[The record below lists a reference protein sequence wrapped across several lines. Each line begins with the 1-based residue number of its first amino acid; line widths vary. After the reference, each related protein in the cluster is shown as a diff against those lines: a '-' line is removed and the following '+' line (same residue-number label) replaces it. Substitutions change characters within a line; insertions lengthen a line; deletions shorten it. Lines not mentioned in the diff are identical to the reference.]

1 MKLWDIS
8 LRRALDRLIK
18 KDRLGLLVLSG
29 LFFFPACSQH
39 DHSQVDRLNNRSYAC
54 HYRNLDSAWAYA
66 CKACALAESH
76 SDAKAEALNN
86 MAFVCLMRMD
96 YAKADSLLNEVPLH
110 TDNQIELLVADVQ
123 QMRLC
128 QRESRNKD
136 YYDHRELAEAR
147 LHRIGE
153 ERDRLSQHWL
163 GRLAYAETEYAIVSS
178 TYYYYVGLEQESRA
192 SLLAID
198 PHGEI
203 LQDTAQYLNYLYNV
217 GAGGILRGKSPD
229 EVSNDELA
237 YLSHCLSIARSG
249 GYVFFEANALEAIA
263 EKGAVDTA
271 VCFPATVPVCTGK
284 LHARKSQP
292 EPTAILAARKAL
304 SLFRQYGDVYQL
316 AGAWRTLATCQMSEG
331 DYVSALASLDSALA
345 DGRINQAPDLV
356 ASICEQ
362 LCVAYSALDRKP
374 DSDAYRNRY
383 LDLQE
388 QTRQD
393 RYLEARASRLEA
405 SSSQLN
411 VMLAAV
417 AVSIVAL
424 VFMLWLFHFLHRRRN
439 RRYPIDLLLQPL
451 EQWREQAARRFA
463 ESQEREERLAE
474 EQAVCRSKV
483 EAGEYRN
490 LEQRAKLSLAISVVP
505 LIDRMLN
512 EVELLAT
519 RKEAQPV
526 REQRLDYIAQLAQN
540 INERND
546 TLTQWIKLRQGQ
558 LTLRVGSFR
567 LQQLFDI
574 VARGRMAFSFRGVR
588 FDVQPTEAV
597 VKADRVLTLFML
609 NTLADNAR
617 KFTPRGGLVTLS
629 ARTADDYVEISVS
642 DTGPGFSSQKS
653 ASGHGFGLANCRGI
667 IEKYKKTSKL
677 FSVCLFGVDSK
688 PGKGSR
694 VYFRLPPGVVRTVL
708 VAGLLLGIHTNGAA
722 RSATPLPPLAD
733 SHSKAKAFADSAY
746 FSNIDGTFAR
756 TLAFADSCLLYLNS
770 HYRAIRPGGRRLMTL
785 AAGHATPAAEI
796 EWYRD
801 SLPADYHTILDIRN
815 ETAVAALALHQ
826 WQLYDDNNTAY
837 TRLYKEMSADHTL
850 PAYCRMM
857 QQSET
862 DKTVAVI
869 LLLLLLLS
877 IVPAYYIL
885 YYRHRLYYR
894 FCVDKVKGVCDT
906 LASNLPTEEKRD
918 RVASLGQENFPKELR
933 RVVDTV
939 IRALDEEIE
948 RRRSQTVN
956 MELATDQLRKTEQ
969 EAAALHVANSV
980 LDNSLSSLKHETMYY
995 PSRILSLVHGDVEE
1009 LRQTVR
1015 YYRELYAIFIRQCVR
1030 QQELCHISV
1039 TVVNVADVA
1048 PAARAAEA
1056 GLQLLGNRLLLVR
1069 LFALLRAQAGGDC
1082 GVSVAVKGAD
1092 YLLFDVSAPAF
1103 KAFSPTAFTEPAA
1116 EQIPYVLCRQIVRD
1130 HSELT
1135 HRRGCGISA
1144 EVAPDRLLHIRVIL
1158 PRARAAR
1165 PQTLHDSQ

>member
-1 MKLWDIS
+1 M
-8 LRRALDRLIK
+8 
-18 KDRLGLLVLSG
+18 
-29 LFFFPACSQH
+29 
-39 DHSQVDRLNNRSYAC
+39 DRLNNSSYT
-54 HYRNLDSAWAYA
+54 YRYRDLDSAWTYA

-76 SDAKAEALNN
+76 SDGKAEALNN
-86 MAFVCLMRMD
+86 MAFVCLMWMD
-96 YAKADSLLNEVPLH
+96 YAQADSLLREVPLH

-136 YYDHRELAEAR
+136 YYDHLELADAR
-147 LHRIGE
+147 LHRISE
-153 ERDRLSQHWL
+153 ERDQLSPHWL
-163 GRLAYAETEYAIVSS
+163 KRLVYAETEYAIVTS

-192 SLLAID
+192 ALLAID

-217 GAGGILRGKSPD
+217 GAGGILQGEFSD

-237 YLSHCLSIARSG
+237 YLSHCLSVARSG

-263 EKGAVDTA
+263 EKGAARTA
-271 VCFPATVPVCTGK
+271 VLPQAVAPVSTSWMQPGPSAIQT
-284 LHARKSQP
+284 ARQ
-292 EPTAILAARKAL
+292 AL
-304 SLFRQYGDVYQL
+304 SLFRQYGDVYQV
-316 AGAWRTLATCQMSEG
+316 AGAWRTLATCQMAEK
-331 DYVSALASLDSALA
+331 DYTSALASLDSALA
-345 DGRINQAPDLV
+345 DSRINQAPDLV

-374 DSDAYRNRY
+374 ESDAYRNRY

-411 VMLAAV
+411 VMLVAV

-424 VFMLWLFHFLHRRRN
+424 VFMLWLFHFLHKRRN
-439 RRYPIDLLLQPL
+439 RRYPIDSLLQPL
-451 EQWREQAARRFA
+451 EQWREQAALRFA
-463 ESQEREERLAE
+463 ERQEREEQLAE

-483 EAGEYRN
+483 ETGEYRN
-490 LEQRAKLSLAISVVP
+490 LEQRAKLSLATSVVP

-512 EVELLAT
+512 EVEMLASRT
-519 RKEAQPV
+519 EEQSV

-540 INERND
+540 INGRNE

-558 LTLRVGSFR
+558 LTLRTESFR

-574 VARGRMAFSFRGVR
+574 VARSRMAFSLRGVN

-617 KFTPRGGLVTLS
+617 KFTPQGGTVTLS
-629 ARTADDYVEISVS
+629 AQTAADYVEISVA
-642 DTGPGFSSQKS
+642 DTGPGFSDQKP
-653 ASGHGFGLANCRGI
+653 AEGHGFGLVNCRGI
-667 IEKYKKTSKL
+667 IEKYRKTSKL

-694 VYFRLPPGVVRTVL
+694 VYFRLPPGVVRVALIVGLFLGGHAYGMARTDTVSPIL
-708 VAGLLLGIHTNGAA
+708 SDCQT
-722 RSATPLPPLAD
+722 
-733 SHSKAKAFADSAY
+733 KAKAFADSAY
-746 FSNIDGTFAR
+746 FSNIDGTYAK
-756 TLAFADSCLLYLNS
+756 TLAFADSCLRYLNR
-770 HYRAIRPGGRRLMTL
+770 HYRSIRPNGRQLMTL
-785 AAGHATPAAEI
+785 AAGHSAPAAEI

-801 SLPADYHTILDIRN
+801 SLPVDYHTILDIRN
-815 ETAVAALALHQ
+815 ESAVAALALHQ
-826 WQLYDDNNTAY
+826 WQLYDDNNRVY
-837 TRLYKEMSADHTL
+837 TRLYKEMSADRTL
-850 PAYCRMM
+850 SGYCRMM

-894 FCVDKVKGVCDT
+894 FCVDKVRGVYAI
-906 LASNLPTEEKRD
+906 LASDLSTEEKRD
-918 RVASLGQENFPKELR
+918 RVAGLGQNNFPEELR

-939 IRALDEEIE
+939 IQALDEEIACN
-948 RRRSQTVN
+948 RRQVVS
-956 MELATDQLRKTEQ
+956 MELAEDQLRKTEQ

-1015 YYRELYAIFIRQCVR
+1015 YYRELYTIFIRQCVR
-1030 QQELCHISV
+1030 QQELCHLSV
-1039 TVVNVADVA
+1039 AVVDVADIV
-1048 PAARAAEA
+1048 PEVQTLET
-1056 GLQLLGNRLLLVR
+1056 GLRLVGNKLLLVH
-1069 LFALLRAQAGGDC
+1069 LFELLRTQAEGDC
-1082 GVSVAVKGAD
+1082 GVTVTARGTD
-1092 YLLFDVSAPAF
+1092 YLLFDVNAPAF
-1103 KAFSPTAFTEPAA
+1103 KSLNSTAFTEPAVG
-1116 EQIPYVLCRQIVRD
+1116 QVPYMLCRQIVRD

-1144 EVAPDRLLHIRVIL
+1144 EADRDHLQHIRITL
-1158 PRARAAR
+1158 PKARDVR
-1165 PQTLHDSQ
+1165 PQTTADK